1 MDCGS
6 AMKKFLY
13 SRFILFTVVS
23 LVFSLHA
30 YDQIGI
36 KEAAAFPFPI
46 KVKAYQPQEG
56 LLFVG
61 AHQVPPDPNKGF
73 SIALAGG
80 LSKTFAAYVAPEKI
94 RINGVA
100 DQKNPLRGATIA
112 QMSLLTNHPLVA
124 TDQEPAILQLVQF
137 SDAKNF
143 YLLRSSTLVD
153 TQGHPSSGIL
163 ALAALSGKTGDEAA
177 TAPVGPGMT
186 LFAAVKPQA
195 GVFGDVGS
203 GIAIVAVEPK
213 NGTGKDDAANLI
225 LEQKL
230 TKGLNT
236 TSPEVK
242 IAGGSNLVSLSS
254 PILVADNMRNNV
266 YIGLQGVGGAAA
278 TDGLRALVGLKVTKT
293 NVGQK
298 VIISFSLFDLIPS
311 AALSAAGDYIIAAV
325 GPSKQVSIFNLA
337 VMQTTTHLP
346 YIVVVGGSG
355 DPADTQTTVYALP
368 LISQTG
374 RLASKTA
381 VPVQQFSN
389 TYPFAL
395 TNRAF
400 TTPVTTNADLFTQV
414 DVPALVGF
422 GAAPGPITD
431 MIVSGDAVF
440 ISVASTAGGDRM
452 PGIFYSQ
459 ALFDSF
465 GRIKSWTQWQRCAGL
480 AEPVWGLALDEYFG
494 NFWAFTGQTADTITT
509 VKRTKWGQQATGLGA
524 LYNQFFPTDKGGA
537 QGLFD
542 FSETTPGFSA
552 NPASR
557 LAVTIL
563 TGYQQVLL
571 AQTGISTPVGADNLF
586 GPNKALSQA
595 FVSTDGTL
603 HGFVPGTFALAC
615 SGGAL
620 TSLGAITSAAILVS
634 GTDGWFVVAGSGGV
648 AVLANEDGTGF
659 DIAAGLASGF
669 AGLTSTMRW
678 IKLGTTTQVRK
689 LMVRNAGIGG
699 TAQLFV
705 LTNTTLERFTMTPAV
720 VQSGAVAQSTIL
732 AQAGV
737 LAGIQSTFFSD
748 ALISAPFGLLATSSG
763 LLRVGN
769 GADIATA
776 ADQISVGWTVVPFN
790 ESVGP
795 VSRLYGISTTGREEN
810 LLLPGN
816 SGNIY
821 FLNAFVGYHQTR
833 LYRFT
838 LDYTGVI
845 TDTTLQTFPDYFVKN
860 TPTFYLNV
868 GDYRNYLATDG
879 AIMALSQSRY
889 IEQPPYVSLLGPK
902 WRLGGQPQ
910 RLQQAIERA
919 QKVVQPLTGKSIG
932 KMVRQFASGAWLV
945 GTDVG
950 LFVNE

>member
-36 KEAAAFPFPI
+36 KEAKTFPFPI
-46 KVKAYQPQEG
+46 KAKAYQPQDG

-80 LSKTFAAYVAPEKI
+80 LSKTFAAYVEPEKI
-94 RINGVA
+94 RSNGVA

-177 TAPVGPGMT
+177 TAPVGPGMA

-203 GIAIVAVEPK
+203 GIAIVAVKQK
-213 NGTGKDDAANLI
+213 NVTDKNDAGGLI
-225 LEQKL
+225 LLQTK

-242 IAGGSNLVSLSS
+242 ITGGSNLVSLTS
-254 PILVADNMRNNV
+254 PLLVSDPTRNIV
-266 YIGLQGVGGAAA
+266 YVGMQGTGGGAG
-278 TDGLRALVGLKVTKT
+278 TDGLQA
-293 NVGQK
+293 
-298 VIISFSLFDLIPS
+298 VIGVQAGGDFPLFKLIPD
-311 AALSAAGDYIIAAV
+311 AALNVAGDYIIAAV
-325 GPSKQVSIFNLA
+325 GASKQVSIFNLA

-346 YIVVVGGSG
+346 YLVVVGGSG
-355 DPADTQTTVYALP
+355 NPADTQTTVYALP
-368 LISQTG
+368 LVSQTG

-389 TYPFAL
+389 IYPFQL
-395 TNRAF
+395 FNHAF

-422 GAAPGPITD
+422 GGAPGPITD
-431 MIVSGDAVF
+431 MIASGDAVF

-465 GRIKSWTQWQRCAGL
+465 GRIKSWTQWQRCSGL

-494 NFWAFTGQTADTITT
+494 NFWAFTGQTADTITM

-552 NPASR
+552 DPATR

-603 HGFVPGTFALAC
+603 HGFVPGAFALAC

-634 GTDGWFVVAGSGGV
+634 GTGGWFVVAGSGGV

-659 DIAAGLASGF
+659 DITAGLASGF
-669 AGLTSTMRW
+669 VGLTSTMRW

-720 VQSGAVAQSTIL
+720 VQSGAAAQSTIL

-748 ALISAPFGLLATSSG
+748 ALISAPFGILATSSG
-763 LLRVGN
+763 LVRVGN

-776 ADQISVGWTVVPFN
+776 ADQISVRWTAVPFN

-795 VSRLYGISTTGREEN
+795 VSRLYGISTTGREED
-810 LLLPGN
+810 LFSPGN
-816 SGNIY
+816 PGNIY

-910 RLQQAIERA
+910 RLQQAVERA
-919 QKVVQPLTGKSIG
+919 QKVVQPLTGKSMG
-932 KMVRQFASGAWLV
+932 KMLRQFASGAWLV

>member
-13 SRFILFTVVS
+13 FRFFLFTVVS

-46 KVKAYQPQEG
+46 KAKAYQPQDG

-61 AHQVPPDPNKGF
+61 AHQVPPDPYKGF

-80 LSKTFAAYVAPEKI
+80 LSKVFTAYVEPEKI
-94 RINGVA
+94 RINAVA

-112 QMSLLTNHPLVA
+112 QMSLLTNHPFVA
-124 TDQEPAILQLVQF
+124 TDQEPAIVQLVQF
-137 SDAKNF
+137 PDLKNF
-143 YLLRSSTLVD
+143 SLLRSDVIRD
-153 TQGHPSSGIL
+153 AQGNLSSGIL
-163 ALAALSGKTGDEAA
+163 ALAALSNITDETAV
-177 TAPVGPGMT
+177 TAPVGPGMV

-195 GVFGDVGS
+195 GVFGDIGS
-203 GIAIVAVEPK
+203 GIAIVAVEPQ
-213 NGTGKDDAANLI
+213 NGTDKSDVKNLI
-225 LEQKL
+225 LEQKM

-242 IAGGSNLVSLSS
+242 ISGGSNLVSLSA
-254 PILVADNMRNNV
+254 PILVADPAHDNV
-266 YIGLQGVGGAAA
+266 YIGLQGVGGAAV
-278 TDGLRALVGLKVTKT
+278 TDGLQALVGLKVSKT
-293 NVGQK
+293 YVGQK
-298 VIISFSLFDLIPS
+298 MTMSFSLFDLIPQ
-311 AALSAAGDYIIAAV
+311 AALNVAGDYIIAAV
-325 GPSKQVSIFNLA
+325 GASKQVSIFNQA

-346 YIVVVGGSG
+346 YLVVVGGAG
-355 DPADTQTTVYALP
+355 DPANTQTTVYALP
-368 LISQTG
+368 LVSQTG

-389 TYPFAL
+389 TYPFVL
-395 TNRAF
+395 KSRAF
-400 TTPVTTNADLFTQV
+400 TTPVTTNADLYLQNDIRV
-414 DVPALVGF
+414 QVGF
-422 GAAPGPITD
+422 GGAPGRITD
-431 MIVSGDAVF
+431 MVVSGDAVF
-440 ISVASTAGGDRM
+440 ISVAETTGGLTQ

-465 GRIKSWTQWQRCAGL
+465 GRIKHWTQWQRCSGL

-494 NFWAFTGQTADTITT
+494 NFWAFTGQTADTINT
-509 VKRTKWGQQATGLGA
+509 VKRTKWGQQTAGLGA

-537 QGLFD
+537 QGLLD
-542 FSETTPGFSA
+542 FSETTPGFSTNA
-552 NPASR
+552 ATR

-571 AQTGISTPVGADNLF
+571 AQTGISTLVGADNLF
-586 GPNKALSQA
+586 GPNRALGQA
-595 FVSTDGTL
+595 FVGADGTL
-603 HGFVPGTFALAC
+603 RGFAPGTFALAC

-620 TSLGAITSAAILVS
+620 ASLGAITAAAIVTD
-634 GTDGWFVVAGSGGV
+634 GTYGWFVVGGSGGI

-659 DIAAGLASGF
+659 DAVAGLRSGF
-669 AGLTSTMRW
+669 LGLAPTMRW

-689 LMVRNAGIGG
+689 LMVGNGL
-699 TAQLFV
+699 LFA
-705 LTNTTLERFTMTPAV
+705 LTNTTLERFALNPAT
-720 VQSGAVAQSTIL
+720 VQIGSSARSTLL

-737 LAGIQSTFFSD
+737 LAGIQSSYFSD
-748 ALISAPFGLLATSSG
+748 ALISAPFGLLATSGG
-763 LLRVGN
+763 LVRVGN

-776 ADQISVGWTVVPFN
+776 ADQVSVGWTVVPFN

-795 VSRLYGISTTGREEN
+795 VSRLYGISRTGRDEN
-810 LLLPGN
+810 LFDFYAGN
-816 SGNIY
+816 VY

-838 LDYTGVI
+838 LDYGLGQVTN
-845 TDTTLQTFPDYFVKN
+845 TTLQTLPDYFVKN

-889 IEQPPYVSLLGPK
+889 IEQPPYVGLLGPN
-902 WRLGGQPQ
+902 WHIGGVPQ
-910 RLQQAIERA
+910 RLQQSVERA
-919 QKVVQPLTGKSIG
+919 QKVVQPLTGKSMG
-932 KMVRQFASGAWLV
+932 KMLRQFASGSWLV